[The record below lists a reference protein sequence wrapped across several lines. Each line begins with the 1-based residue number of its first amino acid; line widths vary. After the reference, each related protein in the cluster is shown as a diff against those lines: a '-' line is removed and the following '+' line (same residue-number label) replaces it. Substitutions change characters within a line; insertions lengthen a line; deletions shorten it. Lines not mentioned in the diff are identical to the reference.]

1 VCGGGLR
8 ILCGGTRSAPLLR
21 SHSSLRMIYL
31 EWVLPLLID
40 AERQA
45 GAGTSKWRWRGA
57 EGAMSKA
64 VCKVHD
70 PLIAGCIVCRHQD
83 CY

>member
-1 VCGGGLR
+1 VRPNPQLAVYGL
-8 ILCGGTRSAPLLR
+8 CSA
-21 SHSSLRMIYL
+21 
-31 EWVLPLLID
+31 LPLLID
-40 AERQA
+40 AEREA

-57 EGAMSKA
+57 EGAMLKA

-70 PLIAGCIVCRHQD
+70 PLIAGCIVCQHQD